1 MPRNT
6 GCQQYG
12 QTYKI
17 KTFKMKLNFCVSFG
31 GGLHLAACKIFVPRP
46 EIEPGA
52 AAIKVLSPNHWTA
65 RDVLEVEFL

>member
-1 MPRNT
+1 
-6 GCQQYG
+6 
-12 QTYKI
+12 
-17 KTFKMKLNFCVSFG
+17 MKLNFCVSFG
-31 GGLHLAACKIFVPRP
+31 GGLHVAACKIFVPRP